1 MTEVIRILEE
11 EFMNPFNVVYNGLHN
26 LSSKEEVVGGLASSI
41 LEVYENGKKM
51 KEEFITSR
59 IASNNLGKF
68 HYPRF
73 NVKTFKTLTK
83 YAVKCK
89 HIQATTEVNKNILGL
104 LLPSSINKERAIYL
118 PTALAYPLSQIPLSL
133 ATGDGKRRETSKSK
147 LIALLVE
154 KVALK
159 DPKTDNSVKEIK
171 EYTFF

>member
-1 MTEVIRILEE
+1 
-11 EFMNPFNVVYNGLHN
+11 MNPFSVYNGLHN

-59 IASNNLGKF
+59 TASNNQGKF
-68 HYPRF
+68 HDPLKRF
-73 NVKTFKTLTK
+73 NVKTFKILTK

-104 LLPSSINKERAIYL
+104 LLAFSINKERAIHL
-118 PTALAYPLSQIPLSL
+118 PTALTYPLSQIPLSL
-133 ATGDGKRRETSKSK
+133 ATGDGKRRVTSKSK
-147 LIALLVE
+147 LIALFVQ